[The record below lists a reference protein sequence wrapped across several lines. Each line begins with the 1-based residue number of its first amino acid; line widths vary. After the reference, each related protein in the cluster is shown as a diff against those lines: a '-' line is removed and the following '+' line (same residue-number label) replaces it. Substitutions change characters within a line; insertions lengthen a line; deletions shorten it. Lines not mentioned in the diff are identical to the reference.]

1 MDADK
6 AFIKMQIHD
15 INTLLEE
22 LENLVL
28 QGKLNPLEYDSFD
41 YWLKQRKCELKNF
54 NKNVNIYDI
63 TIAYLAEVKK

>member
-15 INTLLEE
+15 INTE
-22 LENLVL
+22 LEKLLDLVL
-28 QGKLNPLEYDSFD
+28 QGKLNSLEYDSFD